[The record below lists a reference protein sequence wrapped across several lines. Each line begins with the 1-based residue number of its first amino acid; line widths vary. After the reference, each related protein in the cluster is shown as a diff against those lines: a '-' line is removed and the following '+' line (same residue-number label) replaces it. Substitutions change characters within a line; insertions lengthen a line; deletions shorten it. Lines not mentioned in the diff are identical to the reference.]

1 LRFSRFDEESS
12 LSGNKV
18 KALTNLRQA
27 KTTSRSIKVALTI
40 VSAAL
45 YAAAIAATSFIP
57 TPWGVGN
64 FRPGVVVPAFFA
76 VACGPLVGGVGAAIG
91 CFIGDLAL
99 SVFGLTTP
107 LLSLVAGVPSNFVG
121 FYLLGW
127 LVLKYRSWASFVASS
142 FVALIVGNL
151 IAALGV
157 VGFLSLTVP
166 EWASLST
173 DLKIATVMGLTFFWV
188 ATMAPF
194 VIPLT
199 PILVRRTEPMLS
211 QIEMGTGVSKMSWG
225 KPISLL
231 RSSVA
236 VAIFLA
242 ALYVVGEYT
251 PWGSL
256 LFSTFWVKML
266 LLIAAGVVLAF
277 GVIVMFILIRRGKP
291 LS

>member
-1 LRFSRFDEESS
+1 MRFSRFDEESS